1 MNNAIFGKNMENG
14 RKHKGLKFV
23 TTEVRNNYLA
33 LQPNY
38 HTTKF
43 SPATK
48 LATEMKKK
56 KTKNKQT
63 NINKYV

>member
-1 MNNAIFGKNMENG
+1 MQFLENG

-43 SPATK
+43 SPETK

-56 KTKNKQT
+56 KQKINKQIS
-63 NINKYV
+63 INMYK